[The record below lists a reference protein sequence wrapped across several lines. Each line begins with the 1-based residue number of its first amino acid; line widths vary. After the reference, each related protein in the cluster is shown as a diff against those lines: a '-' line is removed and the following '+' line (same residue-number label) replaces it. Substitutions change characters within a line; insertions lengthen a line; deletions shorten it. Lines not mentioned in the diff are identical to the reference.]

1 MPSSPDGHRLAQHR
15 RRSRARRPGACTAR
29 AASSLSGIRQAA
41 RTAPD
46 GCALPGAN
54 ATPRPPAPRIRS
66 PPSGLEKFPE
76 PAELVTETAG
86 VKAELSQLRGV
97 QPAAR
102 DGWPPAGR
110 SAAWIPCGPQAVPKE
125 NTRNRRADHLR
136 TGGRSGSRCVESDNG
151 CRHRRGMRDWL
162 AVFAEPGKVQLD
174 GLPHLG
180 QDCVAGHGVL
190 RSSPACLRTLRSVPG
205 GNSALSLPLLSPAGF
220 QWVRELAVGSH
231 GSDQV

>member
-1 MPSSPDGHRLAQHR
+1 MHCPSGIEPLWHQTGRPDSAGRVRVAGGQRHPTPASSPNPLPAQR
-15 RRSRARRPGACTAR
+15 VREVSRARRAGYRDCRCQGRAIAAQRRSAC
-29 AASSLSGIRQAA
+29 
-41 RTAPD
+41 RTRRV
-46 GCALPGAN
+46 
-54 ATPRPPAPRIRS
+54 ATCGSFGRMDTVWS
-66 PPSGLEKFPE
+66 PSG
-76 PAELVTETAG
+76 
-86 VKAELSQLRGV
+86 
-97 QPAAR
+97 
-102 DGWPPAGR
+102 
-110 SAAWIPCGPQAVPKE
+110 PQR